1 MTKLAKRIGSA
12 VLAAGLVC
20 GCILPASAAE
30 AEEEARVLQYE
41 TAQPVSSVVVDTE
54 YADVVIQPG
63 QTVRITGESAA
74 DAWGTFSADCT
85 VAEGGLTGHV
95 DGGEPQE

>member
-20 GCILPASAAE
+20 GCILPASAAV
-30 AEEEARVLQYE
+30 AEEEASVLQYE
-41 TAQPVSSVVVDTE
+41 TAQPVSSVVLDTE

-63 QTVRITGESAA
+63 
-74 DAWGTFSADCT
+74 
-85 VAEGGLTGHV
+85 
-95 DGGEPQE
+95 